1 MRMGA
6 TFWLVVAAAG
16 VGGYL
21 AFRKLQEMEDE
32 IRDEIAARESRQAEP
47 SSQPSQPSPA
57 AEKSPATPEGR
68 VLELIRER
76 PGLLQTE
83 VYSAMPDV
91 DRKQLQELLLR
102 FDRAGRIRRVKE
114 KSTYRLFPV

>member
-1 MRMGA
+1 MGA

-32 IRDEIAARESRQAEP
+32 IRDEIAARESRQAKP
-47 SSQPSQPSPA
+47 SSQPSAPTGSP
-57 AEKSPATPEGR
+57 EKPPATLEGR
-68 VLELIRER
+68 VLELIRKR

-83 VYSAMPDV
+83 VYTAIPDV

-102 FDRAGRIRRVKE
+102 FDRAGRIRRVRE

>member
-1 MRMGA
+1 MGA

-47 SSQPSQPSPA
+47 SSQPSPPSPA
-57 AEKSPATPEGR
+57 AEKSPAPPEGR

-102 FDRAGRIRRVKE
+102 LDRAGRIRRVKE